1 MNWILWAGYIIVTR
15 RDKYVILFTLLS
27 INCSGNWVI
36 IFVNRNSTT
45 RFISPWYRECITIFH
60 MKVIRFERRHLIKY
74 LKFFYINCY
83 IERYR
88 YRYIFIINFFFLIQL
103 YIFLI
108 ANSFQ
113 VVFNNAYEKYVR
125 IKVYLYGYRWQ
136 MSKLISNLKIFLFDI
151 NKIFNIEV

>member
-1 MNWILWAGYIIVTR
+1 
-15 RDKYVILFTLLS
+15 
-27 INCSGNWVI
+27 
-36 IFVNRNSTT
+36 
-45 RFISPWYRECITIFH
+45 